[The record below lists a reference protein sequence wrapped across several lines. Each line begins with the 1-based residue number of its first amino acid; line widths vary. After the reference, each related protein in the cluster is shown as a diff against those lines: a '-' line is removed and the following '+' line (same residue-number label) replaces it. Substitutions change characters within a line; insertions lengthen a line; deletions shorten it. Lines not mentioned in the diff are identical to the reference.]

1 MKNRKLAAIFLFALL
16 GIGTISGCKSTD
28 NTETATSSAIFTAA
42 SSGVGTKVKQT
53 LSNGLIIDAD
63 ISIPKE
69 INTKAVP
76 ISKVTAVQFSKEK
89 ALKILLQNTKVK
101 THQSQYDGATRGGNK
116 TPIEIYTAENG
127 STINLDAGM
136 GRISLDSPLADQISF
151 AYFDSENSLAGKSNQ
166 SAYKKKNL
174 SFMSAQQAVKKAR
187 DILTQLGIPSLSQPK
202 IVALDHE
209 TLQKQEVDPQKY
221 KIKPTDKLKKKG
233 IWTTDDECYAISF
246 RQTVNG
252 IPVGDDWLFNDS
264 NPPKIKMLLNKKGIV
279 MLDVASYQLTDDKT
293 ETKPVVTVSQALKS
307 FTKTYASVH
316 LSSSVLL
323 NNISLCYELEL
334 TNSNSDTYIFSPV
347 WVFSMINKSNDKS
360 GDFTTKAYVD
370 AVTGKII
377 HT

>member
-151 AYFDSENSLAGKSNQ
+151 AYFDSENSLAG
-166 SAYKKKNL
+166 
-174 SFMSAQQAVKKAR
+174 
-187 DILTQLGIPSLSQPK
+187 
-202 IVALDHE
+202 
-209 TLQKQEVDPQKY
+209 
-221 KIKPTDKLKKKG
+221 
-233 IWTTDDECYAISF
+233 
-246 RQTVNG
+246 
-252 IPVGDDWLFNDS
+252 
-264 NPPKIKMLLNKKGIV
+264 
-279 MLDVASYQLTDDKT
+279 
-293 ETKPVVTVSQALKS
+293 
-307 FTKTYASVH
+307 
-316 LSSSVLL
+316 
-323 NNISLCYELEL
+323 
-334 TNSNSDTYIFSPV
+334 
-347 WVFSMINKSNDKS
+347 
-360 GDFTTKAYVD
+360 
-370 AVTGKII
+370 
-377 HT
+377 